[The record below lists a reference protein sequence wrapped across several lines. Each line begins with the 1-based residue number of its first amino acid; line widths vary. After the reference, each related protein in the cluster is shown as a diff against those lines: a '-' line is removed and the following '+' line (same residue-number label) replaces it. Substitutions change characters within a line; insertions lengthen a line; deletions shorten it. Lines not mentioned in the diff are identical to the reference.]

1 MIQSKGEALVT
12 LVVGETLID
21 PNELMSN
28 EDFVKEVRDSFMNG
42 WLQYVTLTGK
52 SGYLPTEILIKKN
65 DSGWHAYPVYEK
77 EIVKEC

>member
-28 EDFVKEVRDSFMNG
+28 QDFVKEAKR
-42 WLQYVTLTGK
+42 
-52 SGYLPTEILIKKN
+52 LIK
-65 DSGWHAYPVYEK
+65 EK
-77 EIVKEC
+77 LDFYTVKDKLVKWCNENY

>member
-28 EDFVKEVRDSFMNG
+28 QDFVKEAKR
-42 WLQYVTLTGK
+42 LIKEK
-52 SGYLPTEILIKKN
+52 SGVVLMPENDNYKPIWIKE
-65 DSGWHAYPVYEK
+65 S
-77 EIVKEC
+77 

>member
-28 EDFVKEVRDSFMNG
+28 QDFVNEAKR
-42 WLQYVTLTGK
+42 L
-52 SGYLPTEILIKKN
+52 
-65 DSGWHAYPVYEK
+65 
-77 EIVKEC
+77 VKEKLDFYTIKDKLVKWCNENY

>member
-28 EDFVKEVRDSFMNG
+28 EDFVKEAKR
-42 WLQYVTLTGK
+42 
-52 SGYLPTEILIKKN
+52 LIK
-65 DSGWHAYPVYEK
+65 EK
-77 EIVKEC
+77 LDFYIIKDKLVKWCNENY

>member
-28 EDFVKEVRDSFMNG
+28 QDFVKEAKR
-42 WLQYVTLTGK
+42 
-52 SGYLPTEILIKKN
+52 LIK
-65 DSGWHAYPVYEK
+65 EK
-77 EIVKEC
+77 LDFYTIKDKLVKWCNENY